1 MTSSSR
7 KSRRVVLVV
16 PDLIFA
22 TRISETAKRLG
33 VEALASNRATAAVA
47 CREVTPDIL
56 IVDLEAV
63 QDLAGL
69 KRELEADPASSGTRI
84 VGFYPHVRGD
94 LRAAAVAAR
103 IDLVLPRSA
112 FTARLVALLSGDSGT
127 PE

>member
-1 MTSSSR
+1 MTNSSG
-7 KSRRVVLVV
+7 KTRRVVLVV

-47 CREVTPDIL
+47 CREEPTDLLV
-56 IVDLEAV
+56 VDLEAV

-69 KRELEADPASSGTRI
+69 ARELEADPASSRPRI

-94 LRAAAVAAR
+94 LRTAALAAR
-103 IDLVLPRSA
+103 FDLVLPRSA
-112 FTARLVALLSGDSGT
+112 FAARLVALLSGDSGAS
-127 PE
+127 E